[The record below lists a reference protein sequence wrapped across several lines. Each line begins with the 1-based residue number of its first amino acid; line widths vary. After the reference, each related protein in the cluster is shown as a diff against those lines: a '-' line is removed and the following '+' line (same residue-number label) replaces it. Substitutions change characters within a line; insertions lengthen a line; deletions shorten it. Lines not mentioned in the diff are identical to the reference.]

1 MERSKGY
8 YNTFVVKIW
17 RDEAEGTMRGYIQ
30 HVSTQEYAHFLSL
43 ENMTDFI
50 VSHLGPPLRDSIA
63 QGRTQDDISL
73 LIESIGDSNNRER
86 MFPE

>member
-1 MERSKGY
+1 MERTTGY

-30 HVSTQEYAHFLSL
+30 HVSTQEHAYFLSL

-50 VSHLGPPLRDSIA
+50 VSHLGPPPIDS
-63 QGRTQDDISL
+63 GTQDKTQGGLSFL
-73 LIESIGDSNNRER
+73 AEGIGDIG
-86 MFPE
+86 